1 MSIDRHNYEEFFILY
16 MDNELS
22 SEQRREVELFV
33 QANPDLQEELNMLQ
47 QTSFATD
54 EAIVFD
60 DKTSLLRF
68 ADCDISLDNY
78 QEWLILYVDN
88 ELTTKQ
94 KIIVESFAALHPVVQ
109 QEFSLFKQTK
119 LQREN
124 EVVFPDKESLYR
136 KEEKTRGV
144 VVMRWWRVAAAA
156 VLILAVAGGSYLA
169 LNNDESAGS
178 EKSIAERTDQNNGN
192 IATGTSGSSVTKKD
206 QPGIE
211 TPISTDS
218 PEKDGQ
224 AADQLKT
231 GIAIQPAVNKKDDK
245 RTIRMIQPV
254 VRNVDPSMAVTD
266 DKNKNDLPEP
276 TYNPNIKGKM
286 DENAGA
292 ALPLLA
298 NTKGLTDIKENDVVF
313 AVTPNTALTL
323 DNAVDV
329 DDEAQPEKKNSKL
342 RGFFRKVTR
351 TVEKTTNLKTT
362 DDDGRLLIAGL
373 AIKL

>member
-33 QANPDLQEELNMLQ
+33 QANPDLQAELNMLQ
-47 QTSFATD
+47 QSCFVAD

-68 ADCDISLDNY
+68 ADCNISLDNY
-78 QEWLILYVDN
+78 EEWLILYVDN
-88 ELTTKQ
+88 ELTARQ
-94 KIIVESFAALHPVVQ
+94 KVIVESFAATHPAVQ

-124 EVVFPDKESLYR
+124 AVVFPDKESLYR
-136 KEEKTRGV
+136 KEETTRGPIV
-144 VVMRWWRVAAAA
+144 LRWWRVAAAA

-169 LNNDESAGS
+169 FNNDEPVAG
-178 EKSIAERTDQNNGN
+178 EKTIAIRQDQNNDN
-192 IATGTSGSSVTKKD
+192 NTSGSSVRKKDQQNVEIPTTDKTKKD
-206 QPGIE
+206 EQ
-211 TPISTDS
+211 TV
-218 PEKDGQ
+218 
-224 AADQLKT
+224 ANVKT
-231 GIAIQPAVNKKDDK
+231 GMAV
-245 RTIRMIQPV
+245 QPV
-254 VRNVDPSMAVTD
+254 VNNKDNKKAIKVILPVNDHDPSVAVTN
-266 DKNKNDLPEP
+266 DKNRNNLPEP
-276 TYNPNIKGKM
+276 VYNPNITGKL
-286 DENAGA
+286 DQNGA
-292 ALPLLA
+292 ISLA
-298 NTKGLTDIKENDVVF
+298 SSVNTKALTDLKENDVVF
-313 AVTPNTALTL
+313 AVTPNTAPTL
-323 DNAVDV
+323 EQAVDV
-329 DDEAQPEKKNSKL
+329 DDEPQPDKKNSKL